1 MSKTIQ
7 LPPVLERYELKYKIP
22 WSYVEPITQYLLNEG
37 MTLDDNNK
45 LTTIANTKS
54 EGLGYCRFD
63 EYSVKAEADD
73 YFYQVGSLYFD
84 SPGYEFLQQRIGGKE
99 IRFNM
104 RIRFYGD
111 GKKGPYFL
119 EVKHR
124 TGLSGVVTKYR
135 ATAKDHQWPHILTD
149 PAFRPPDS
157 DSAGEKK
164 NKELFLRLATTY
176 AIEPKI
182 LTTYLRRAFFSTI
195 DEYSRVTMDVHM
207 KYRPQSDFILDNTY
221 GMTHYDNE
229 TIYATNTKS
238 GDASVVLELKCMVGE
253 VPYWML
259 DLIRRFELQHSGFSK
274 YASAT
279 LVSHFDNGDWFMP
292 FDRETC
298 FAALD
303 D

>member
-1 MSKTIQ
+1 MSKINL

-22 WSYVEPITQYLLNEG
+22 WRFVEPISDFISLYCD
-37 MTLDDNNK
+37 LDV
-45 LTTIANTKS
+45 
-54 EGLGYCRFD
+54 F
-63 EYSVKAEADD
+63 SVKAEADN
-73 YFYQVGSLYFD
+73 YFYKVGSLYFD
-84 SPGYEFLQQRIGGKE
+84 SPGYEFLKQRIGGKE

-104 RIRFYGD
+104 RTRFYGD
-111 GKKGPYFL
+111 GDKGPFFL

-135 ATAKDHQWPHILTD
+135 ATAEAYQWPNILTD
-149 PAFRPPDS
+149 PGFRPPES
-157 DSAGEKK
+157 DSPDERK
-164 NKELFLRLATTY
+164 NKELFLRLGTTY

-207 KYRPQSDFILDNTY
+207 KYRVQDDFNLINTY

-238 GDASVVLELKCMVGE
+238 DAEVVLELKCLVGE

-259 DLIRRFELQHSGFSK
+259 DLVRRFELQHSGFSK

-292 FDRETC
+292 FDRESV
-298 FAALD
+298 LD
-303 D
+303 FLDG